1 VKAKIEI
8 KCLKKINKRLTLMCE
23 LRKVKENAIGERRS
37 GNVELKG

>member
-23 LRKVKENAIGERRS
+23 LRKVKEMELEREGVATWS
-37 GNVELKG
+37 